1 MDIRIRGQTTSSIT
15 MMGDRDFRTT
25 IQTALSSIGKE
36 LQLDIDPK
44 NIQTIH
50 LQEVVQCL
58 RRSYFDR
65 IDPVEIERRGFNELL
80 SGLLRKL
87 EYGSEPKVFEIDDI
101 KLEGQTDMIVDDAI
115 LLFRPAQ
122 GELENPIA
130 NDVLYLNACLWIYDK
145 TEGIVVYI
153 TGDRKETTFSL
164 TRNKKMFEE
173 VIRRVRVLN
182 NLLKEQ
188 KAPILEP
195 STECSE
201 CQYYERCFIKKKNSK
216 HVDIGEMLGLGK
228 FGHQD

>member
-1 MDIRIRGQTTSSIT
+1 
-15 MMGDRDFRTT
+15 MMGDRDFRTI
-25 IQTALSSIGKE
+25 IQTALGSIGKE
-36 LQLDIDPK
+36 LQLDIDSK

-87 EYGSEPKVFEIDDI
+87 EYGSDPKEFEIDDI
-101 KLEGQTDMIVDDAI
+101 RLKGQTDMLVDDVI
-115 LLFRPAQ
+115 MLFRPAQ
-122 GELENPIA
+122 NELDNPLA
-130 NDVLYLNACLWIYDK
+130 NDILYLNACLWIYDK
-145 TEGIVVYI
+145 TEGIIVYI

-164 TRNKKMFEE
+164 SRNNKMFEE
-173 VIRRVRVLN
+173 VVRRVRVLN
-182 NLLKEQ
+182 DLLKKQ

-201 CQYYERCFIKKKNSK
+201 CQYYERCFMKKKNSK
-216 HVDIGEMLGLGK
+216 QVDIGEMLGIGKLGHK
-228 FGHQD
+228 KE

>member
-1 MDIRIRGQTTSSIT
+1 
-15 MMGDRDFRTT
+15 MMGDRDFRTI
-25 IQTALSSIGKE
+25 IQTALRSIGKE
-36 LQLDIDPK
+36 LQLDIDSK
-44 NIQTIH
+44 NTQTIH

-65 IDPVEIERRGFNELL
+65 IDPIEIERRGFNELL

-87 EYGSEPKVFEIDDI
+87 EYGSDPKEFEIDDI
-101 KLEGQTDMIVDDAI
+101 RLKGQTDMLVDDVI
-115 LLFRPAQ
+115 MLFRPAQ
-122 GELENPIA
+122 NELDNPLA

-145 TEGIVVYI
+145 TEGIIVYI

-164 TRNKKMFEE
+164 TRNNKMFEE
-173 VIRRVRVLN
+173 VVRRVRVLN
-182 NLLKEQ
+182 DLLKKQ

-201 CQYYERCFIKKKNSK
+201 CQYYERCFMKKKNSK

-228 FGHQD
+228 FGNTG

>member
-1 MDIRIRGQTTSSIT
+1 
-15 MMGDRDFRTT
+15 MMGDRDFRTI
-25 IQTALSSIGKE
+25 IQTALGSIGKE
-36 LQLDIDPK
+36 LQLDIDSE
-44 NIQTIH
+44 NVQTIH

-87 EYGSEPKVFEIDDI
+87 EYGSNPKEFEIDDI
-101 KLEGQTDMIVDDAI
+101 KLKGQTDMLVDDVI
-115 LLFRPAQ
+115 MLFRPAQ
-122 GELENPIA
+122 NELDNPLA
-130 NDVLYLNACLWIYDK
+130 NDILYLNACLWIYDK
-145 TEGIVVYI
+145 TEGIIVYI
-153 TGDRKETTFSL
+153 TGDKKETTFSL

>member
-1 MDIRIRGQTTSSIT
+1 
-15 MMGDRDFRTT
+15 MMGDRDFRAT
-25 IQTALSSIGKE
+25 IQSALSSIGKE

-87 EYGSEPKVFEIDDI
+87 EYGSEPKEFEIDDI
-101 KLEGQTDMIVDDAI
+101 KLQGQTDMIVDDAI
-115 LLFRPAQ
+115 MLFRSTQ
-122 GELENPIA
+122 TELENPLA

-153 TGDRKETTFSL
+153 TGDKKETTFSL

-201 CQYYERCFIKKKNSK
+201 CQYYERCFIKRKNSK